1 MIMINPQH
9 LLTLAYVSQTKNLSE
24 AAKFLGKTQPA
35 ITSQLKVLS
44 AYVGENVTKRLR
56 HGVILT
62 PVGLSLL
69 KESQQIVRLVKDVE
83 HTIKKIQSDEVGI
96 IRIGTSSSIASYLMP
111 RILGEFYN
119 LKYKSQI
126 IIDIHITTAEIL
138 KTLYNNQSDV
148 VLFRGTRNKTFPKN
162 IVIKKLF
169 DNEVLL
175 TVSPHHQLSKIKKI
189 RFKELE
195 NLEVIKL
202 RNPSGTQKLIDKNA
216 KKEGIKFITKFTLQE
231 VEAVKEAVLNDL
243 GATFLSK
250 LPIERE
256 IKNKT
261 LIGIKLT
268 DIILERP
275 VMLAFHRIDADIK
288 RIQNL
293 INCIQKITSSNEA
306 NNIIS

>member
-1 MIMINPQH
+1 MINPQH

-24 AAKFLGKTQPA
+24 TAKLLGKTQPA

-44 AYVGENVTKRLR
+44 AYVGERVTKRLR
-56 HGVILT
+56 YGITLT
-62 PVGLSLL
+62 PIGLSLL
-69 KESQQIVRLVKDVE
+69 KESQQIVKLVKDAE
-83 HTIKKIQSDEVGI
+83 HIIKEIQNNEGGI

-126 IIDIHITTAEIL
+126 IIDIHITKAEIL

-148 VLFRGTRNKTFPKN
+148 VLFRGTRNHVFPKH
-162 IVIKKLF
+162 IVIKKIF

-175 TVSPHHQLSKIKKI
+175 IVSPHHQLSKIKKI
-189 RFKELE
+189 KFKELE

-202 RNPSGTQKLIDKNA
+202 KKPSGTQKLIDENA
-216 KKEGIKFITKFTLQE
+216 KKEGVKFITKFTLQE
-231 VEAVKEAVLNDL
+231 VEAVKEAVFYDL

-250 LPIERE
+250 LSIERQ

-268 DIILERP
+268 DITLERP
-275 VMLAFHRIDADIK
+275 VMMAFHRIDADIK

-293 INCIQKITSSNEA
+293 INCIEKITSSNEA